1 MKIDVD
7 LPKFDIPKDFIVG
20 DGIMGDILNMYG
32 LFPCKIKAGVFAFC
46 TRGTIRVTI
55 NLDEHTA
62 RANDFITLLPNT
74 FIQIHEVSEDAEV
87 CFVAFSSRFLE
98 SINFIRTISNLIV
111 TIIENPVVPLSGNAA
126 AIYKDFFSLLVRA
139 DNAPDSILF
148 TDSLKPVLDLL
159 IQGVVNMYRRFNTW
173 KEPVL
178 SRDKEIGDKEF
189 KSKMMN
195 LIREDAC
202 GSNTMC
208 GGTIIRIDG
217 SGYSGY
223 SYMDNHAVSGRVA
236 VETHSKGKS
245 AFYSKKIDK
254 KRQNERLLQRKRD
267 MERTAKA
274 AADRH
279 DARVRIAKADK
290 SFSSIADLLKTRIA
304 STPSATL
311 ETFLPAGTDMPFFDL

>member
-20 DGIMGDILNMYG
+20 DGITGDILNMYG

-98 SINFIRTISNLIV
+98 SINFIRTIS
-111 TIIENPVVPLSGNAA
+111 
-126 AIYKDFFSLLVRA
+126 KDFFSLLVRA

-178 SRDKEIGDKEF
+178 SRDKEIAREFVQLVWQYYTKERSASF
-189 KSKMMN
+189 YAGKLRITLPHFCYVIKKTTGMTALDIIANVVIMDAKAQLKSTN
-195 LIREDAC
+195 LPIKEISI
-202 GSNTMC
+202 GL
-208 GGTIIRIDG
+208 
-217 SGYSGY
+217 GYS
-223 SYMDNHAVSGRVA
+223 NVA
-236 VETHSKGKS
+236 
-245 AFYSKKIDK
+245 
-254 KRQNERLLQRKRD
+254 
-267 MERTAKA
+267 
-274 AADRH
+274 
-279 DARVRIAKADK
+279 
-290 SFSSIADLLKTRIA
+290 
-304 STPSATL
+304 
-311 ETFLPAGTDMPFFDL
+311 FFDKYFRRYVGMSPLEYRNS

>member
-1 MKIDVD
+1 MLLLKQQNDVFMKIDVD

-46 TRGTIRVTI
+46 TRGT
-55 NLDEHTA
+55 
-62 RANDFITLLPNT
+62 
-74 FIQIHEVSEDAEV
+74 IHEVSEDAEV

-178 SRDKEIGDKEF
+178 SRDKEIAREFVQLVWQYYTKERSASF
-189 KSKMMN
+189 YAGKLRITLPHFCYVIKKTTGMTALDIIANVVIMDAKAQLKSTN
-195 LIREDAC
+195 LPIKEISI
-202 GSNTMC
+202 GL
-208 GGTIIRIDG
+208 
-217 SGYSGY
+217 GYS
-223 SYMDNHAVSGRVA
+223 NVA
-236 VETHSKGKS
+236 
-245 AFYSKKIDK
+245 
-254 KRQNERLLQRKRD
+254 
-267 MERTAKA
+267 
-274 AADRH
+274 
-279 DARVRIAKADK
+279 
-290 SFSSIADLLKTRIA
+290 
-304 STPSATL
+304 
-311 ETFLPAGTDMPFFDL
+311 FFDKYFRRYVGISPLEYRNS